1 MASPHSIRVRTGGT
15 GLTELVIL
23 PTGIA
28 LDPQS
33 IIKEI
38 RSRPNVKSLNL
49 GHSALGDEG
58 SKVLFRWLAYGDD
71 DGVYEDRESCL
82 SLRLPHLNNLNLTAC
97 RLKNEGFS
105 ALVGWLERLKRS
117 QQLNMCIPQSK
128 NPDGIR
134 VLSLQNNIIEGTS
147 NLALLF
153 VSALTFHKI
162 EPPYISSSLVSLTL
176 SSNPLSF
183 EFKKALFSSLAS
195 LTSLRL
201 LSLSFTGLNQ
211 TDADALAP
219 YLGRCRLTDFKA
231 SANRMGYSGLKKIL
245 KAIKR
250 CWTLERV
257 DLYANDID
265 NRGDNEEDSSDD
277 EEERAKDRVPFTKR
291 NLERKFE
298 DKLQGIL
305 LRNLHMKR
313 IVRKEAFELLRC
325 SRLLLLNRH
334 PDLGRSHSELLAELV
349 EQEAPHHYRCTQKNN
364 CKCLP
369 TFCDPPSRTPSPVPI
384 DPPHASNSPF
394 PFTRLPT
401 EIQLT
406 VLSQL
411 APMLSSSQQIQIFE
425 HAVDKATLP
434 DLSLHLPSFKG
445 GCRMPTTGGRG
456 GLARSTNSLRYSAQ
470 GSNSFEAAPHI
481 MTQAQKWLELV
492 GCDAYDPN

>member
-1 MASPHSIRVRTGGT
+1 M
-15 GLTELVIL
+15 
-23 PTGIA
+23 
-28 LDPQS
+28 
-33 IIKEI
+33 
-38 RSRPNVKSLNL
+38 KSLNL

-58 SKVLFRWLAYGDD
+58 SQALFRWLAYGDD
-71 DGVYEDRESCL
+71 DGVYEDGENCL
-82 SLRLPHLNNLNLTAC
+82 SLRLPHLNDLNLTAC
-97 RLKNEGFS
+97 HLKNAGFI

-117 QQLNMCIPQSK
+117 QQSSMCISQSK

-134 VLSLQNNIIEGTS
+134 VLSLHNVRLCCQLLWTRSNLFQNIIEGTS

-162 EPPYISSSLVSLTL
+162 EPPYISSSLVSLSL

-201 LSLSFTGLNQ
+201 LFLSFTGLNQ

-219 YLGRCRLTDFKA
+219 YIGRCRLTDFKA

-245 KAIKR
+245 KAMKR

-257 DLYANDID
+257 DLYANDIA

-277 EEERAKDRVPFTKR
+277 EEERAKDRVPFTRR

-334 PDLGRSHSELLAELV
+334 PDLGRSHSESLAELA
-349 EQEAPHHYRCTQKNN
+349 EQEAPHHARCTQKNN
-364 CKCLP
+364 CECFP
-369 TFCDPPSRTPSPVPI
+369 TFCDPHSRTPSPVPI
-384 DPPHASNSPF
+384 DSPF

-411 APMLSSSQQIQIFE
+411 APRLSSSQQIQIFE
-425 HAVDKATLP
+425 HAVDKTTLP

-445 GCRMPTTGGRG
+445 LTTDGRG
-456 GLARSTNSLRYSAQ
+456 GLARSTNSIRYGAR
-470 GSNSFEAAPHI
+470 GSNTFG
-481 MTQAQKWLELV
+481 KLV
-492 GCDAYDPN
+492 TSDGCMKGR